1 MKILFKSKIIL
12 LTAFTA
18 LLLLSC
24 KQNQDGY
31 SDEVQTR
38 QTPVDNAGNAIDST
52 NSGIEEGN
60 INTTTKNGS
69 VGKTPA
75 GSLSAGGNSSSGT
88 NSSGTNSTGNS
99 SSGTNS
105 AGNDHAT
112 SGTKGTGT
120 GGGPGESTKD
130 GVTYSPP
137 TDEQRDANTSSN
149 KGTKKKSGDK

>member
-18 LLLLSC
+18 LLLFSC
-24 KQNQDGY
+24 KNNQDGY

-38 QTPVDNAGNAIDST
+38 QTPVDNTGNAIDST
-52 NSGIEEGN
+52 NSGTEEGN
-60 INTTTKNGS
+60 INTTSKNGS

-88 NSSGTNSTGNS
+88 NSTGSS
-99 SSGTNS
+99 SSGTSS

>member
-1 MKILFKSKIIL
+1 MKILSKSKIIL

-38 QTPVDNAGNAIDST
+38 QTPVDNTGNAIDST

-88 NSSGTNSTGNS
+88 NS
-99 SSGTNS
+99 

-112 SGTKGTGT
+112 SGMKGTGT

>member
-1 MKILFKSKIIL
+1 MKILFKSNIIL

-18 LLLLSC
+18 LLLFSC

-38 QTPVDNAGNAIDST
+38 QTPVDSAGNAVDST
-52 NSGIEEGN
+52 NSGTEEGN

-88 NSSGTNSTGNS
+88 NSTGNS
-99 SSGTNS
+99 SSGTSS

-120 GGGPGESTKD
+120 GGGPGESPKD
-130 GVTYSPP
+130 GVTYSP
-137 TDEQRDANTSSN
+137 TDEQTDANTTSN
-149 KGTKKKSGDK
+149 NGTKKKSGDK